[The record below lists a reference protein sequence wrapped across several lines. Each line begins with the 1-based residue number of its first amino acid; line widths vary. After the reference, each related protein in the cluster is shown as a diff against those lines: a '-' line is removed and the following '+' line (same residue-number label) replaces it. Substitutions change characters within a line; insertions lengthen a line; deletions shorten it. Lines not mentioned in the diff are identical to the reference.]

1 MKSCPTCNRT
11 FEDTLTFCLAD
22 GSLLSAPSDP
32 QATQRMPASRK
43 TDPPPTEVMSAAAS
57 SSSLPPT
64 QPAINVKDLPPTIAS
79 PLPST
84 VKKHERSQ
92 ALPIQRS
99 TPFYIYPLAMV
110 AGLAVGLLFNYPGF
124 RHYGYYVP
132 PLAILLTYGFVG
144 VFFGYVWSQK
154 GWKWGLWIVVIW
166 WPVEVFLKLYYL
178 RIHIE
183 FGSWWFPFRL
193 FALLILISITACI
206 GAYLGAQ
213 LSLKRISR

>member
-22 GSLLSAPSDP
+22 GSLLSAPFDP
-32 QATQRMPASRK
+32 QATQRIPAPRK
-43 TDPPPTEVMSAAAS
+43 TNPPPTEVMNAAAS

-64 QPAINVKDLPPTIAS
+64 QPAINVTDLPPTIAS
-79 PLPST
+79 PLLST
-84 VKKHERSQ
+84 VKKHESSQ
-92 ALPIQRS
+92 ALPIQRA
-99 TPFYIYPLAMV
+99 TPFYIYLLAMI
-110 AGLAVGLLFNYPGF
+110 AGLAVGLLFNYTGF
-124 RHYGYYVP
+124 MHYGSYVLA
-132 PLAILLTYGFVG
+132 LAILLAYGSVG

-166 WPVEVFLKLYYL
+166 WPVEVFFKWYYL
-178 RIHIE
+178 RISLE
-183 FGSWWFPFRL
+183 FGSWRFPFRL